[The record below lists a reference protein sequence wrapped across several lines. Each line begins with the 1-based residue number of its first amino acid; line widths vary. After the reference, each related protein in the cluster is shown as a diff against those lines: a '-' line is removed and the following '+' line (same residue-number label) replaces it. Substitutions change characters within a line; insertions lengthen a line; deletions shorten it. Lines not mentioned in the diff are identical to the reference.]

1 MLTFSYSK
9 YKTWVLHYRY
19 EFMMYI
25 ALCVRTDNVSC
36 FFCERSNLFNFSYCW
51 FLSLWSSLDLIDL
64 SLGSSIL
71 CLRYSLSGCNLQG
84 HCLAWFT
91 DQILFHSLQQLSSR
105 LSGQRPAGAWHKSA
119 SPMSWQRRLVLS
131 CPFSVSFVGT
141 DDTFTRYAYS
151 CCVVFRLW
159 IRPRLLVSLFYFL
172 CYFLPV
178 SFMNEWNRLKALIK
192 SSLFPTAWCC

>member
-1 MLTFSYSK
+1 MSSWCTL
-9 YKTWVLHYRY
+9 LC
-19 EFMMYI
+19 
-25 ALCVRTDNVSC
+25 ACVRIMCLVFSVKGLIC
-36 FFCERSNLFNFSYCW
+36 LIFLIVGFFRCEVVWTLLI
-51 FLSLWSSLDLIDL
+51 FLWVHQFYVCVI
-64 SLGSSIL
+64 
-71 CLRYSLSGCNLQG
+71 LSGCNLQG